1 MPGFPV
7 LLQTD
12 ETSRRASLALWRV
25 FKSEVFLLKSSVPP
39 FPQPS
44 PPTGIQKYSKVI
56 EEPAMRLSVLL
67 RPFLPATSA
76 MLALAT
82 PAQAHVKWFAPYIVG
97 APPQPIGVTLA
108 NTWFWAGLIL
118 VLVFFLA
125 TRAIEKSGVG
135 EAVLKSMDRMT
146 DPLWQRIDE
155 FVRVVIAAFFVA
167 IFAVGGVY
175 LTPDLKTPA
184 EWVSWAQL
192 LIAGL
197 IFSRKTQPIAAAG
210 IIGLWLLALR
220 DYDIFHLLDYLALG
234 VGVAAYLVLEA
245 SAKPEWRKH
254 RFEALRWGVAI
265 ALMWSSLEK
274 FAYPD
279 WFYPLVEEKPFLT
292 FGMPRDVF
300 IPMAGVAEFTM
311 GFGLIWTPLVRR
323 LSAVA
328 LFVIFNAAV
337 YPFGRVDLIGHA
349 LIMAIIVA
357 IAADHTREVHFL
369 PALKQRL
376 AGVPAGI
383 AAALVIF
390 GTGYWGLH
398 IAIYGIEGI
407 TPQSSERLTHTPN
420 AEHPHGMLGAAGGT
434 AIAAP
439 TAEAAYRAAM
449 DRMHGPMMR
458 GAAAVDPDAAFVL
471 GMIPHHQGAVDMAE
485 IVLKFGKDQHNKHF
499 AREII
504 ATQTREIN
512 EMREWLRQKKIP
524 PP

>member
-1 MPGFPV
+1 MRLVTWGEEMKHRDLPRSTGRMPGLV
-7 LLQTD
+7 T
-12 ETSRRASLALWRV
+12 LAL
-25 FKSEVFLLKSSVPP
+25 
-39 FPQPS
+39 
-44 PPTGIQKYSKVI
+44 I
-56 EEPAMRLSVLL
+56 
-67 RPFLPATSA
+67 ATSA
-76 MLALAT
+76 
-82 PAQAHVKWFAPYIVG
+82 PAHAHVKWFAPFIVG
-97 APPQPIGVTLA
+97 APPQPIGATLS
-108 NTWFWAGLIL
+108 NVWFWTGISL
-118 VLVFFLA
+118 VLAFFLA
-125 TRAIEKSGVG
+125 TRAVEKSSAG
-135 EAVLKSMDRMT
+135 ETILRGMDRIT
-146 DPLWQRIDE
+146 DPLWKRLDD

-184 EWVSWAQL
+184 EWVSWTQL

-220 DYDIFHLLDYLALG
+220 DYDVFHLLDYLALG

-245 SAKPEWRKH
+245 SSNPEWRKH

-292 FGMPRDVF
+292 FGMPRDMF

-323 LSAVA
+323 LSAIA
-328 LFVIFNAAV
+328 LFIIFNAAV

-369 PALKQRL
+369 PALKRRL
-376 AGVPAGI
+376 AGVPAGL

-390 GTGYWGLH
+390 VTGYWGLH
-398 IAIYGIEGI
+398 IAIYGIKGEPGTSI
-407 TPQSSERLTHTPN
+407 GERMTHTPN
-420 AEHPHGMLGAAGGT
+420 PEYPHGVHGAATVT
-434 AIAAP
+434 AS
-439 TAEAAYRAAM
+439 TAGAAYGAAM
-449 DRMHGPMMR
+449 DRMHGPMMQ
-458 GAAAVDPDAAFVL
+458 GIANADPDAAFVL

-485 IVLKFGKDQHNKHF
+485 IVLKFGKDSRNQHF

-504 ATQTREIN
+504 DTQRREIG
-512 EMREWLRQKKIP
+512 EMRAWLKQKNIP
-524 PP
+524 QP

>member
-1 MPGFPV
+1 
-7 LLQTD
+7 
-12 ETSRRASLALWRV
+12 
-25 FKSEVFLLKSSVPP
+25 
-39 FPQPS
+39 
-44 PPTGIQKYSKVI
+44 
-56 EEPAMRLSVLL
+56 MRLPVRP
-67 RPFLPATSA
+67 RPFLLTA
-76 MLALAT
+76 LAILAAAT

-108 NTWFWAGLIL
+108 NTWFWTGIAL
-118 VLVFFLA
+118 VLVFFLV
-125 TRAIEKSGVG
+125 TRAVEKSSIG
-135 EAVLKSMDRMT
+135 ETILQGMDRIT
-146 DPLWQRIDE
+146 DPLWKRLDE

-197 IFSRKTQPIAAAG
+197 IFSRKTQPLAAFG

-220 DYDIFHLLDYLALG
+220 DYDVFHLLDYLALG

-245 SAKPEWRKH
+245 SSNPEWRKH

-292 FGMPRDVF
+292 FGLPRDVF
-300 IPMAGVAEFTM
+300 IPMAGVAEFTL
-311 GFGLIWTPLVRR
+311 GFGMIWTPLVRR

-337 YPFGRVDLIGHA
+337 YPFGRTDLIGHA
-349 LIMAIIVA
+349 LIMAVIVA

-369 PALKQRL
+369 PGLKRRL
-376 AGVPAGI
+376 AGVPAGLT
-383 AAALVIF
+383 AAIVIF
-390 GTGYWGLH
+390 VTGYWGLH
-398 IAIYGIEGI
+398 IAIYGVKG
-407 TPQSSERLTHTPN
+407 TASPAGERLTHTPN
-420 AEHPHGMLGAAGGT
+420 AEHPHGMQGAAGGT
-434 AIAAP
+434 AITAP
-439 TAEAAYRAAM
+439 TAEAAFRAAM
-449 DRMHGPMMR
+449 DRMHGPMMQ
-458 GAAAVDPDAAFVL
+458 GAANADPDAAFVL
-471 GMIPHHQGAVDMAE
+471 GMIPHHQGAIDMAE
-485 IVLKFGKDQHNKHF
+485 IVLKFGKDPHNQHF

-504 ATQTREIN
+504 NTQTREIN
-512 EMREWLRQKKIP
+512 EMREWLKQKKIP
-524 PP
+524 QP